1 MFPGE
6 DPTVVARLRDSI
18 EAAFS
23 GRPVVSN
30 EFYTPGIWSQLEA
43 QSAQLPQEAGF
54 YNLLDSD
61 RRLFASPLSLAP
73 EKIRILE
80 VKNSYPARP
89 LGHRDYL
96 GALMNLGIR
105 REKFADLILQG
116 DLCYIPMVPE
126 IMDYV
131 LENLVKVGNNGVSV
145 REAELT
151 ELTSIRR
158 EYEEFMILVPSLRL
172 DALVSEI
179 TKKSRSQS
187 DELVKAGQVQVNYV
201 ETKQRSENV
210 KTGDILTIRGYGKFR
225 IGESAGESK
234 KGRLRLTILKYR

>member
-1 MFPGE
+1 
-6 DPTVVARLRDSI
+6 
-18 EAAFS
+18 
-23 GRPVVSN
+23 
-30 EFYTPGIWSQLEA
+30 
-43 QSAQLPQEAGF
+43 
-54 YNLLDSD
+54 
-61 RRLFASPLSLAP
+61 
-73 EKIRILE
+73 
-80 VKNSYPARP
+80 
-89 LGHRDYL
+89 
-96 GALMNLGIR
+96 MNLGIR